1 MRSSTDMYELILHIA
16 QNNNHVKVVCENGS
30 RVNKRVK
37 ADQYQDY
44 DIVFIVDDFHSAIKD
59 LNWIEQFGKRIITQ
73 FPEAEELF
81 TQQFDYKYPILMLFD
96 DYNRIDLT
104 IVDINHIKDYLQE
117 DSLTEILLDKDKVTS
132 EIEESNDSSH
142 WVKEPTR
149 KMVDEC
155 LTEFYWVSTYVMK
168 GVWREELLYAIDSLN
183 NAREMLLLILSWRV
197 GYKYNFE
204 VNMGKSYKYLL
215 GYLSDRDCVMLGD
228 TYPTLNTSDI
238 KEKLY
243 SMIRFFDE
251 IYVDFCQK
259 LNYKYQKNP
268 YKEVKEYIE
277 YETK

>member
-1 MRSSTDMYELILHIA
+1 MRSSTEMYELILHIA
-16 QNNNHVKVVCENGS
+16 QNNDHVKVVCENGS
-30 RVNKRVK
+30 RVNKKVVPDR
-37 ADQYQDY
+37 YQDY
-44 DIVFIVDDFHSAIKD
+44 DIAFIVDDYSLVIDD
-59 LNWIEQFGKRIITQ
+59 LTWIEQFGNRIITQ
-73 FPEAEELF
+73 LPEAEELF
-81 TQQFDYKYPILMLFD
+81 KPQLYYKFPILMLFD

-104 IVDINHIKDYLQE
+104 IVDINNIKDYLQE
-117 DSLTEILLDKDKVTS
+117 DSLTEILLNKDNIIL

-149 KMVDEC
+149 KMVEEC

-183 NAREMLLLILSWRV
+183 NAREMLLLILSWRE
-197 GYKYNFE
+197 GYNNKFKINI
-204 VNMGKSYKYLL
+204 GKSYKYLPD
-215 GYLSDRDCVMLGD
+215 YLSNRDYAMLSN
-228 TYPTLNTSDI
+228 TYPVLNANDI
-238 KEKLY
+238 KRKLY

>member
-117 DSLTEILLDKDKVTS
+117 DSLTEILLDKDKVIS

-149 KMVDEC
+149 KMVEEC

-183 NAREMLLLILSWRV
+183 NAREMLLLILSWRE
-197 GYKYNFE
+197 GYNNKFKINI
-204 VNMGKSYKYLL
+204 GKSYKYLPD
-215 GYLSDRDCVMLGD
+215 YLSNRDYAMLSN
-228 TYPTLNTSDI
+228 TYPVLNANDI
-238 KEKLY
+238 KRKQY

>member
-117 DSLTEILLDKDKVTS
+117 DSLTEILLDKDKVIS
-132 EIEESNDSSH
+132 EIEGSNDSSH
-142 WVKEPTR
+142 WIKEPTP
-149 KMVDEC
+149 KMVEEC

-168 GVWREELLYAIDSLN
+168 GIWREELLYAIDSLN

-251 IYVDFCQK
+251 IYIDFCQK
-259 LNYKYQKNP
+259 INYQYQHDP

>member
-117 DSLTEILLDKDKVTS
+117 DSLTEILLDKDKVIS

-142 WVKEPTR
+142 WIKEPTP
-149 KMVDEC
+149 KMVEEC

-168 GVWREELLYAIDSLN
+168 GIWREELLYAIDSLN

-251 IYVDFCQK
+251 IYIDFCQK
-259 LNYKYQKNP
+259 INYQYQHDP